1 MRKCK
6 LRPGVGCKATILTKF
21 IHPKQSN
28 IDASHR
34 STVVLLSNEKKTVG
48 RKSEECYTFRFVD
61 GNNSDIFYA
70 VKTHFKIVEEGRN
83 EDFFDSVSAGEIRVE
98 ARSKTFKEPKMKWR
112 KSKAK
117 RILYNALLEGII
129 PVDDKNFQQMSLED
143 VYSIDP
149 ELALYDYSKLKNRL
163 NRLRNKILELD
174 RRADD
179 DLIAFNNYKKNHK
192 PSLFS
197 HKGFIQWQG
206 SSAQE
211 HLWDDLEDYVKD
223 PSMKPMEL
231 WKSRPEYMNEFPLDA
246 FQLVFPENVVTEWE
260 DVVNR
265 SLVNDENEFPGL
277 SLTVSETHPNA
288 SGRSVGHFVYWKIGR
303 SDIRMAK
310 KGPVQQM
317 RKNRLGF
324 QFGFAGNEP
333 SDGGGAAPDLA
344 MS

>member
-1 MRKCK
+1 
-6 LRPGVGCKATILTKF
+6 
-21 IHPKQSN
+21 
-28 IDASHR
+28 
-34 STVVLLSNEKKTVG
+34 
-48 RKSEECYTFRFVD
+48 
-61 GNNSDIFYA
+61 
-70 VKTHFKIVEEGRN
+70 
-83 EDFFDSVSAGEIRVE
+83 
-98 ARSKTFKEPKMKWR
+98 MKWR

-117 RILYNALLEGII
+117 RIVCNTLLEGII
-129 PVDDKNFQQMSLED
+129 SVDDKNFKQMLLED

-179 DLIAFNNYKKNHK
+179 DLIAFNNYKKNYK

-206 SSAQE
+206 SSPQE

-223 PSMKPMEL
+223 PTMKPMEL
-231 WKSRPEYMNEFPLDA
+231 WKSRPEYMNEFPLGA
-246 FQLVFPENVVTEWE
+246 FR

-265 SLVNDENEFPGL
+265 TLVNDENEFPGL
-277 SLTVSETHPNA
+277 YLTVSETHPNA
-288 SGRSVGHFVYWKIGR
+288 SGRSVEHFVYWKIGR
-303 SDIRMAK
+303 SDNIRMAK

-333 SDGGGAAPDLA
+333 SEGGGAAPD